1 MYNYYNMGGKIVI
14 QIVLFYVKHWNLEN
28 FPDFWSSG
36 YDILHDLINIK
47 HYVDNID
54 WNNTVTMAT
63 LYSLNH
69 ILQNVELLDELQ
81 SCIRYSLWSYLIR
94 LEPIVATWPFT
105 YQTLINSSCSQ
116 YTA

>member
-81 SCIRYSLWSYLIR
+81 SCIRYSLWSYLIQTR
-94 LEPIVATWPFT
+94 T
-105 YQTLINSSCSQ
+105 YSCDLAI
-116 YTA
+116 YLPNTD